1 LISFLTYPG
10 FKLFIA
16 LLLLLVLSQFNLIF
30 QLILFFLGLITSFLI
45 NCQVLQ
51 LFKKIK
57 FFILAIFVIFSFSV
71 PGEVLFFYSIFS
83 VSYEGIEQAIFYSIR
98 LINTFLIIMCLLKV
112 TPRETLLIFLSK
124 AAFCFKVFGIDHNK
138 LSLRLYLT
146 FDYFEKLKDHTF
158 SFKNFSSDLK
168 KILDQNHVLLQK
180 TYINRVVFGWND
192 FFWLASLVS
201 TVFIINFVL

>member
-10 FKLFIA
+10 FKLFMA

-45 NCQVLQ
+45 NCQVFQ

-83 VSYEGIEQAIFYSIR
+83 VSFEGIEQAIFYSIR

-112 TPRETLLIFLSK
+112 TSRETLLIFLSK
-124 AAFCFKVFGIDHNK
+124 ASFCFKVFGIDHNK

-146 FDYFEKLKDHTF
+146 FEYFEKLKDHTF

-168 KILDQNHVLLQK
+168 KILDQNHVLLKK
-180 TYINRVVFGWND
+180 TYVNRVVFGWND